1 MGINVLNNTSSQEI
15 RMPTGPIPVASGDLV
30 LNSDAGVAYVAS
42 TALTSAQNNYASA
55 PSTLPTSLS
64 GWTNIT
70 SQYTGDVS
78 SNFNMSSMAQLSNG
92 TIAFAY
98 SGNSTSNRSTN
109 VNLIYKLIDGTNAVG
124 NVTVSTGTAYQT
136 IVRRMTTIGATVVW
150 NDGTNINFAIY
161 SNTGTAVKT
170 TTAVGANTSTQQ
182 QFNSAVLTNGY
193 LVVAFRETSSGDFKF
208 RIYDTT
214 GTLVGST
221 VTVEAGSSPS
231 NICVVAQ
238 SNGNFVVYYLNGG
251 SSIVKFARYN
261 SSGTLQGALT
271 TVRSS
276 VSAFVCGNLDYLCI
290 ELTNGNLVMQA
301 TNASAF
307 PVWYMYDSSGTSVVG
322 ATNWYNDTAYQNSTY
337 LCASAIGTLVASSS
351 GFLAAG
357 RGQQVYFA
365 TYDLNGGQTKTRSTF
380 SQPSN
385 PSTYQIGSTTGY
397 ACNIVSLGNWGY
409 AGMFGGPDNCGGNN
423 YLYFCVRSVAGSTS
437 FTGGTIGA
445 DISLGPGVSYPDYSA
460 CLILTADGSCAMS
473 ANFNPGT
480 GYVYW
485 GTYAVQK
492 RSITGVAQE
501 AISTNSTGRVATYG
515 TQPLRLTYTSGGAF
529 NNTSATVPGA
539 KGSYIGGTAVL
550 NGIVA

>member
-15 RMPTGPIPVASGDLV
+15 RMPTGPIPVASGDLI

-55 PSTLPTSLS
+55 VSSLPSALGSWNQVT
-64 GWTNIT
+64 GGAG
-70 SQYTGDVS
+70 YTGDQS
-78 SNFNMSSMAQLSNG
+78 TFNMASMAQLSNG
-92 TIAFAY
+92 SIAFAF
-98 SGNSTSNRSTN
+98 SGNGTSNRNQT
-109 VNLIYKLIDGTNAVG
+109 VNLSYRLLDGTYATGNITVSSG
-124 NVTVSTGTAYQT
+124 NVYQT
-136 IVRRMTTIGATVVW
+136 VVRRMTTVGAAVVW
-150 NDGTNINFAIY
+150 NDGSNINFAIY

-170 TTAVGANTSTQQ
+170 TTAVGTNNSASQK
-182 QFNSAVLTNGY
+182 FNAAVLTNGY
-193 LVVAFRETSSGDFKF
+193 LVIAFQETSTADCKL

-221 VTVEAGSSPS
+221 VTVEAGSTPE

-238 SNGNFVVYYLNGG
+238 SNGNFVVYYRNSS
-251 SSIVKFARYN
+251 SSITKFARYN

-271 TVRSS
+271 TVRN
-276 VSAFVCGNLDYLCI
+276 SASLFSCGNLDYLCI
-290 ELTNGNLVMQA
+290 ELANGNLVMQA
-301 TNASAF
+301 SNSGL

-337 LCASAIGTLVASSS
+337 LCTNAIGTLVASSS

-357 RGQQVYFA
+357 RGQAIYFA
-365 TYDLNGGQTKTRSTF
+365 TYDLNGSQTKLRATF
-380 SQPSN
+380 SQPTN
-385 PSTYQIGSTTGY
+385 PPNYQINNTTGY

-409 AGMFGGPDNCGGNN
+409 ACLFGGYDNCALNA
-423 YLYFCVRSVAGSTS
+423 YLYFCVRSVAGNTT

-445 DISLGPGVSYPDYSA
+445 DVNLGPGASYPDYSA
-460 CLILTADGSCAMS
+460 NLILTADGSCAMS
-473 ANFNPGT
+473 ANFTLGN
-480 GYVYW
+480 GYTYW
-485 GTYAVQK
+485 GSYAVQK

-501 AISTNSTGRVATYG
+501 AISTFSTGRVATYG

-529 NNTSATVPGA
+529 NNTAATVPGA